1 MDHMLS
7 LKEKLSFDKVDL
19 TAPDK
24 VIKEVGNEL
33 SEITQGMVKCNVKSK
48 NMMVQ
53 FVLLRKPKKSVQLH
67 C

>member
-33 SEITQGMVKCNVKSK
+33 SEITQGMVKCEVKEYDGPIRS
-48 NMMVQ
+48 
-53 FVLLRKPKKSVQLH
+53 FT
-67 C
+67 